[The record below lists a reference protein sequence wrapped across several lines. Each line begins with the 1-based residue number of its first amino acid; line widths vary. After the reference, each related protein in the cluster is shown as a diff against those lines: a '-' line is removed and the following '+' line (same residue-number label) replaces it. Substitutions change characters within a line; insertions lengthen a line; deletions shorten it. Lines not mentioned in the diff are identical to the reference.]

1 MDKKKIIK
9 PVLAVCFVV
18 LCGAGYLWIRGM
30 GQGKEQIV
38 LEKAS
43 EDTRLQE
50 ESGDGPGK
58 VPTKTGGEA
67 AEEPRTT
74 EAADV
79 RETPVY
85 VHVCGAVVSEGVYAL
100 QPGSRVSDGI
110 AAAGGFSETADTT
123 YHNLAALLSDGQ
135 KVYVPTVEET
145 KTLSVPERAASSDEN
160 EAGGVLSGE
169 TGTKKVNL
177 NTAGLEELMTLSGI
191 GEAKA
196 KRILQYREK
205 VGPFQSIE
213 EIKNVS
219 GIGDAMFERVR
230 ESIIVE

>member
-1 MDKKKIIK
+1 MDKKKKIK

-18 LCGAGYLWIRGM
+18 LCGVGYLGM
-30 GQGKEQIV
+30 RRAGQAGEQIV

-43 EDTRLQE
+43 EDTRLPAE
-50 ESGDGPGK
+50 TGDGTTKAPQAQEVFGETAG
-58 VPTKTGGEA
+58 VPS
-67 AEEPRTT
+67 AETT
-74 EAADV
+74 EKQ
-79 RETPVY
+79 VY

-100 QPGSRVSDGI
+100 RAGSRVSDGI

-145 KTLSVPERAASSDEN
+145 KALSVPDRTASAEDDG
-160 EAGGVLSGE
+160 AGEVSSGE

-177 NTAGLEELMTLSGI
+177 NTAGLQELMTLSGI

-196 KRILQYREK
+196 KSILQYREK
-205 VGPFQSIE
+205 VGPFRSIE